1 MGHRDKDGKRL
12 KWTGAEKRM
21 VKALKAQGLKPETS
35 VLALRGR
42 ARELGKYAAVP
53 SSFDQRPNHPFH
65 LAYPAYPA
73 YSVYPGYQTE
83 QFYPLPPFQPEFFP
97 VANDEGPSR
106 SSRAWTRATP
116 TVNSVVVV
124 PGHDERG
131 VSEGQRDDVSFHA
144 AITPNLP
151 VEDGIPSAEDTEA
164 NNVDDTKQ
172 SSDETASDD
181 GSESNGFDPE
191 CDYDGDF
198 DVEMSDP
205 AEAKIDELMVL
216 DELDL
221 DEEEDDTDVM
231 LQEIYLEMYRPIFP
245 IANLAMEI
253 IFEIGRHLSE
263 KEFVRFLVTDKTI
276 AGHPVVR
283 LRLLQLRWKRRIL
296 RWTIGQWEYWR
307 RWQLPR
313 ELATN
318 MEEED
323 RLDRAVLHYRK
334 FNERVPIEKMRIVEC
349 AQVWNV
355 LTSDLRD
362 EINWQDQ
369 ATDSDYDD
377 IMQQ

>member
-1 MGHRDKDGKRL
+1 MGRRDKDGKRM
-12 KWTGAEKRM
+12 KWTSAEKRM
-21 VKALKAQGLKPETS
+21 VKALKAQGVTMEKS
-35 VLALRGR
+35 VLEMRGR
-42 ARELGKYAAVP
+42 AKELGKYPAQP
-53 SSFDQRPNHPFH
+53 YIYPRQSQRCH
-65 LAYPAYPA
+65 LAYSPYSVRPM
-73 YSVYPGYQTE
+73 YSVYGEE
-83 QFYPLPPFQPEFFP
+83 QYHPIQPFQPEFFP
-97 VANDEGPSR
+97 VADDEGPS
-106 SSRAWTRATP
+106 SGSRAWAQATP

-124 PGHDERG
+124 PGHDEKG
-131 VSEGQRDDVSFHA
+131 GNEMEWGDAFLDA
-144 AITPNLP
+144 AITPDLP
-151 VEDGIPSAEDTEA
+151 NQANAPSPEGTEKMNDCDVE
-164 NNVDDTKQ
+164 Q
-172 SSDETASDD
+172 SSDEISNAE
-181 GSESNGFDPE
+181 SEGFDPE
-191 CDYDGDF
+191 GDNEVSESD
-198 DVEMSDP
+198 DVEMVDP
-205 AEAKIDELMVL
+205 VKAKIDELMAL

-221 DEEEDDTDVM
+221 DEEEDDTDIM

-263 KEFVRFLVTDKTI
+263 KELVRFLVTDKTI

-283 LRLLQLRWKRRIL
+283 LRLLQLRRKRRIL

-318 MEEED
+318 MEEEN

-349 AQVWNV
+349 ARVWNV
-355 LTSDLRD
+355 LTSDLRE

-369 ATDSDYDD
+369 VTDSDYDD